1 MSNKLKDARWRL
13 AEGYAEEDGIDIYD
27 FPGPVTE
34 GYLNSAQKFLEEHGT
49 SEMIEAL
56 ASAFRREEK

>member
-1 MSNKLKDARWRL
+1 MSSNLKDARWQL
-13 AEGYAEEDGIDIYD
+13 AERYAEGDGIDIYD

-34 GYLNSAQKFLEEHGT
+34 GYLNSAQKFLEENGT

-56 ASAFRREEK
+56 ASAFRSKN